1 MFSKALAVGQ
11 ITELALANEDAV
23 AGQNKPKSTILF
35 DDSLILA
42 LDFEQEE
49 IDHTIYDVTC
59 SQSNGIAEGNPP
71 PSFVA
76 YDKPTTTVKP
86 YTQCPE
92 KGSECPVNNAST
104 MTMENTI

>member
-1 MFSKALAVGQ
+1 MFNKALTLGQ

-42 LDFEQEE
+42 FDFEQEE
-49 IDHTIYDVTC
+49 INHTIVDVTC
-59 SQSNGIAEGNPP
+59 SQVIGIAIDEHP

-76 YDKPTTTVKP
+76 YDGPTTAAEP

-92 KGSECPVNNAST
+92 KVFECPVINAPS
-104 MTMENTI
+104 